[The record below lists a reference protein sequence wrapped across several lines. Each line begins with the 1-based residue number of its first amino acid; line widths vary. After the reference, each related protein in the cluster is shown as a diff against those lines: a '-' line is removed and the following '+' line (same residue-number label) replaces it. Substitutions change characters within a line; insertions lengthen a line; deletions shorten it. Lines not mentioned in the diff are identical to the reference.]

1 MRLAEAEVD
10 FLFLA
15 EGANVKYVSM
25 YVDSLFDVNQKFD
38 GRVVKFSYT
47 GQDSNHELTVFIA
60 FDESEAWSLF
70 TMRTGLTERLEYVD
84 KAVFK
89 VLLERTSPARIN
101 LGETYDSNFEYTY
114 KLFKEEEYG
123 YLMVNA
129 GGTIAYQI
137 NVDKKL
143 IKSPEVWN
151 PGEW

>member
-137 NVDKKL
+137 NMDKKL
-143 IKSPEVWN
+143 LKSPKSWN